1 MQRSRAVPEAAGQVL
16 PKAPASNEQQHSG
29 LDLKHRDAQED
40 LTPVIKRTEQEE
52 LPAELSA
59 PPEHD
64 SIPPQAV
71 SESSSGPQRRT
82 EAPSA
87 TAVEPQSAPAEVE
100 EPRKIDT
107 PKSRDISLQL
117 TSAKNERVE
126 VRLAERMGEV
136 VVTVRTAD
144 PHLKNG
150 LQENLSELAHRLD
163 AGGYRAEF
171 AGPGAGGFSSAHEG
185 ARHGGGDSDSSGSRH
200 GGQHSDGGHPGSQQ
214 DQRRNNPAFDW
225 SEEMEKVL

>member
-1 MQRSRAVPEAAGQVL
+1 
-16 PKAPASNEQQHSG
+16 
-29 LDLKHRDAQED
+29 
-40 LTPVIKRTEQEE
+40 
-52 LPAELSA
+52 
-59 PPEHD
+59 
-64 SIPPQAV
+64 
-71 SESSSGPQRRT
+71 
-82 EAPSA
+82 
-87 TAVEPQSAPAEVE
+87 VE

-163 AGGYRAEF
+163 AGGYRAEL
-171 AGPGAGGFSSAHEG
+171 AGSGAGGFSSAQDS
-185 ARHGGGDSDSSGSRH
+185 ARHGGGDSQSSGSRH
-200 GGQHSDGGHPGSQQ
+200 GGQHPSGGEHSGSQQ
-214 DQRRNNPAFDW
+214 EQRRHHPAFDW